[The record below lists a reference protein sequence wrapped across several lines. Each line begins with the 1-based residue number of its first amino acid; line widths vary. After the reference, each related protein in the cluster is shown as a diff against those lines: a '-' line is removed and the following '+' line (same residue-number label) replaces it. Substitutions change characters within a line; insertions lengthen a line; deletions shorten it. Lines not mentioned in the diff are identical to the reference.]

1 MKANPTSHSGLFNPR
16 ILLAFTLCSVA
27 ILFVMLSFASMP
39 PTSNVTVPSTIG
51 QTVTKTWTGT
61 IPPLANASSNCAVL
75 ADTPAA
81 DTHTS
86 TINVPAG
93 IYSTLSAKFEFKIT
107 WDGASGND
115 EVLTVVGPAGEVGSS
130 DGGNPIEV
138 VAANNLVAGAYK
150 IIACGFVSGPTPQAY
165 NGTLTI
171 TTVGAEPPP
180 PPNYTTGAIT
190 FGAATVVDFQRTE
203 GEPLLHLDK
212 DAKYWDSGPW
222 GFSTTQ
228 SFMHRSVDSGDQFNV
243 VSPTAL
249 RPNPPP
255 GGGDTTHAIDDQGFV
270 YFGDLEGALE
280 ELDCSVS
287 NDNGNTW
294 KKNPACVPITGTDR
308 QWLAIDNGSN
318 HTIGAA
324 GAADNTVFYAYH
336 DVAAGHLI
344 YSSPGSTGTADV
356 MGGLVFTS
364 AVASPTGL
372 FYSGGGNCGEL
383 VFDPVTRNLYYSCSA
398 TNHIEVIVGHV
409 NPGQRTG
416 LTFTTHVLPNSPGGS
431 VSNLFP
437 PITVDSAGNVY
448 VVWSDPG
455 DHNLYY
461 AYSTNQGN
469 TWQPT
474 VKVNAP
480 PAKSNVFAW
489 AEAGTAGNLVAIWLG
504 NDSATLS
511 DNMPNFGSN
520 PAGATAFPWFG
531 YVSLIRNANTPSPT
545 FEQDRF
551 TEKPMHYGQICN
563 SGIGCTA
570 SMGDR
575 VMADFLSV
583 DLAPDGAIQIIFN
596 DVSSQYHG
604 AHLFLAR
611 QRTGPTPT
619 GTTLSKATPIS
630 PVFDPTG
637 DAQVPHYSPTGA
649 GANLPQLDFTQ
660 VSMTQPNATTLRV
673 SMTLNSLASLLPP
686 TGKADTFWITRFQ
699 ALSRDDTNVTNVYR
713 VFYVGA
719 ESVGGAAPIFF
730 AGSPTRDG
738 PPAGCTTTTPGT
750 CKVVQYPAEITNLTG
765 PVTGSVN
772 GNTICVDVPLSAF
785 GANRPIG
792 NPLYNVAA
800 FSGGRNNVVAD
811 VYTEGDSTRSFDF
824 TLGNITTTPLLSVVS
839 RKVHGTAGTFDINLP
854 LTGPRGVECRNPGS
868 TGDAGVDYKLIFS
881 FAGAVT
887 SCGTAST
894 GTVSSGPAAN
904 QCTVKLTGVPNAQ
917 YLTVTLTGVNVP
929 TACPPFTG
937 NAAATMG
944 VLLGDTNANGTVN
957 STDVSQ
963 TKTDS
968 GKLADNNTFRRD
980 VSVTGVI
987 NSTDVSI
994 VKSKSGTGL
1003 PSDPQ
1008 QDRRTSP
1015 TTR

>member
-1 MKANPTSHSGLFNPR
+1 MKTNLFSKSGLFNPR
-16 ILLAFTLCSVA
+16 ILLAFSLCSVGT
-27 ILFVMLSFASMP
+27 LLVMLSFASSP
-39 PTSNVTVPSTIG
+39 PADNVTVPSTIG

-61 IPPLANASSNCAVL
+61 IPVLTNASSDCTVL
-75 ADTPAA
+75 ADSAVA

-86 TINVPAG
+86 TIIVPAG
-93 IYSTLSAKFEFKIT
+93 VYNTVSAQFTFNIAWT
-107 WDGASGND
+107 PVTNINTSD
-115 EVLTVVGPAGEVGSS
+115 EILTVVGVASS
-130 DGGNPIEV
+130 DGGNPSETV
-138 VAANNLVAGAYK
+138 SAQNLVAGNYK
-150 IIACGFVSGPTPQAY
+150 IVACGFTNAQPQPY
-165 NGTLTI
+165 TGTLTI
-171 TTVGAEPPP
+171 TTSAPTTTTT
-180 PPNYTTGAIT
+180 PPNYTTGAIR
-190 FGAATVVDFQRTE
+190 FGPATVADFQRTE

-212 DAKYWDSGPW
+212 DAKYWTSGPW

-228 SFMHRSVDSGDQFNV
+228 SFMHRSVDGGDQFNV

-270 YFGDLEGALE
+270 YFGDLEGALN

-294 KKNPACVPITGTDR
+294 KKNAACVPITGTDR

-318 HTIGAA
+318 HNINMGGAM
-324 GAADNTVFYAYH
+324 DNTVFYAYH

-356 MGGLVFTS
+356 TGGLVFTS

-383 VFDPVTRNLYYSCSA
+383 VFDPVSRRLYYSCSA
-398 TNHIEVIVGHV
+398 TNHIEVIVSNVLG
-409 NPGQRTG
+409 PMQRTG
-416 LTFTTHVLPNSPGGS
+416 LTFTTHALPPSPGGS

-461 AYSTNQGN
+461 AYSTDQGT

-531 YVSLIRNANTPSPT
+531 YISLIRNANTPSPT

-563 SGIGCTA
+563 SGIGCTV

-583 DLAPDGAIQIIFN
+583 DFAPDGAIQVMFN

-611 QRTGPTPT
+611 QLTGPTPI
-619 GTTLSKATPIS
+619 GTTLSKPTPTN
-630 PVFDPTG
+630 PAFDPTG
-637 DAQVPHYSPTGA
+637 DAQVPHYAPVVGA
-649 GANLPQLDFTQ
+649 GANVPQLDLTQ
-660 VSMTQPNATTLRV
+660 ASVSQPNATTLRV
-673 SMTLNSLASLLPP
+673 SMTLNSLSSLLPP
-686 TGKADTFWITRFQ
+686 PGKANSFWITRFQ
-699 ALSRDDTNVTNVYR
+699 ALSRNDTNVTDVYR

-719 ESVGGAAPIFF
+719 ESVGGAPPIFF

-738 PPAGCTTTTPGT
+738 PPIGCNQTTPGN
-750 CKVVQYPAEITNLTG
+750 CKVVQYPAEITSVTG
-765 PVTGSVN
+765 PVTGTIN
-772 GNTICVDVPLSAF
+772 GNTICVDLPLNAF
-785 GANRPIG
+785 GATRPIG
-792 NPLYNVAA
+792 NPLYNVTA
-800 FSGGRNNVVAD
+800 FTGGRNTVLAD
-811 VYTEGDSTRSFDF
+811 IYTEGDSTRSFDF
-824 TLGNITTTPLLSVVS
+824 TLGNISTGPLLSVVS
-839 RKVHGTAGTFDINLP
+839 RKVHGSAGTFDINLP
-854 LTGPRGVECRNPGS
+854 LTGPRGIECRNPGS
-868 TGDAGVDYKLIFS
+868 TGSSGVDYKLIFTFS
-881 FAGAVT
+881 GPVA

-894 GTVSSGPAAN
+894 GSVSSGPASN
-904 QCTVKLTGVPNAQ
+904 QCTVNLTSVPNAQ
-917 YLTVTLTGVNVP
+917 YITVTLTGVSVP
-929 TACPPFTG
+929 TACPAAFTG
-937 NAAATMG
+937 NVSATMG
-944 VLLGDTNANGTVN
+944 LLIGDVNA
-957 STDVSQ
+957 STRTDAGDVTLVRQQ
-963 TKTDS
+963 TPSTPESLPAWD
-968 GKLADNNTFRRD
+968 FRRD
-980 VSVTGVI
+980 VNASGRTDAGDVTIVRQHTP
-987 NSTDVSI
+987 ST
-994 VKSKSGTGL
+994 L
-1003 PSDPQ
+1003 PP
-1008 QDRRTSP
+1008 
-1015 TTR
+1015 